1 MGLSI
6 FGSKNKGNGFDVL
19 SSQTE
24 PIKKPLRFE
33 DIPKPTELKPL
44 LPIGKVEKNPTA
56 GEAGEISAAE
66 KVEKFIVP
74 RELTEYIRKL
84 IKGGRKL
91 KVLEFDVS
99 EAVSETQ
106 IKSILNAKLDT
117 GLISESEKREMLGIL
132 TGSKPEIK
140 MENKKDE
147 ALKLV
152 VEEQDEHPVR
162 LRRKKVQNL
171 KSTHGIIVEGVGDTH
186 TPLEQGIID
195 KSTKLWKG
203 TDRET
208 EISLQF
214 LKGASLEFH
223 IEPEPVVASPLPIVK
238 SFDGVFRKKVKE
250 PAKSAVADRPTPVEP
265 EFREKAA
272 EIVAPRIIVTE
283 NKEEKPIGK
292 PIGKIVEK
300 PQSNTLTVDFQG
312 RVVRAVNERGIV
324 TVTFDGKEIAK
335 GLAMDIKIKKE
346 FKAGFLFAKTAE
358 EQAFEK
364 ALPLIKSFKN

>member
-1 MGLSI
+1 MEFSI
-6 FGSKNKGNGFDVL
+6 FGSKNKGNQFDVL

-24 PIKKPLRFE
+24 PIEKPLRFE

-44 LPIGKVEKNPTA
+44 PLIGKVEKNPPV
-56 GEAGEISAAE
+56 GEAGEISVAE
-66 KVEKFIVP
+66 KFVVP

-106 IKSILNAKLDT
+106 IKSILNAKLGT

-140 MENKKDE
+140 MENKKNE
-147 ALKLV
+147 SVRLV
-152 VEEQDEHPVR
+152 VEELDEHPVR
-162 LRRKKVQNL
+162 FRRKRIQNL
-171 KSTHGIIVEGVGDTH
+171 KNTHGIVVENVGETH
-186 TPLEQGIID
+186 TSLEKAIID

-203 TDRET
+203 TARET

-214 LKGASLEFH
+214 LKEDPLEFH

-250 PAKSAVADRPTPVEP
+250 PEKVV
-265 EFREKAA
+265 EKAV
-272 EIVAPRIIVTE
+272 EVTTPPIIVV
-283 NKEEKPIGK
+283 EEKKEKPVGK
-292 PIGKIVEK
+292 PIDKIVEK
-300 PQSNTLTVDFQG
+300 SQSNTLTTDFQG
-312 RVVRAVNERGIV
+312 KAIRIVRMGETL
-324 TVTFDGKEIAK
+324 TVTFDGEEIAK
-335 GLAMDIKIKKE
+335 GTATDIKIKKE

>member
-1 MGLSI
+1 MELSTLL
-6 FGSKNKGNGFDVL
+6 SKNKGNQFDVL

-24 PIKKPLRFE
+24 PIEKPLRFE

-44 LPIGKVEKNPTA
+44 PPIGKVEKSPPA
-56 GEAGEISAAE
+56 GEVGEIPVAE
-66 KVEKFIVP
+66 KVEKFVVP
-74 RELTEYIRKL
+74 KELVGYIRKL
-84 IKGGRKL
+84 IKSGRKL
-91 KVLEFDVS
+91 KVLEFDIS
-99 EAVSETQ
+99 EAVSVDQ

-117 GLISESEKREMLGIL
+117 GLISESEKMEMLGIL

-140 MENKKDE
+140 MENRKDE
-147 ALKLV
+147 IVALAV
-152 VEEQDEHPVR
+152 DELDENPVR

-223 IEPEPVVASPLPIVK
+223 IEPEPVIVSPLPIVK

-250 PAKSAVADRPTPVEP
+250 PDLPVQTVKVVEKVASPVIVAQKKEAKPASAGRPTPAP
-265 EFREKAA
+265 LEFR
-272 EIVAPRIIVTE
+272 
-283 NKEEKPIGK
+283 
-292 PIGKIVEK
+292 EK
-300 PQSNTLTVDFQG
+300 PQSNTLTTDFQG
-312 RVVRAVNERGIV
+312 RVVRAVISGGVV
-324 TVTFDGKEIAK
+324 TVNFDGKEIAK
-335 GLAMDIKIKKE
+335 GPAGDIKIKKE

-364 ALPLIKSFKN
+364 ALALIKSFK